1 MSSSWRCGAARLVG
15 VETPS
20 GPATIVADD
29 GVITEIRPGHPSVD
43 CAVVGDGS
51 DVVAPGL
58 IDVHTHGAVG
68 VQAIDGD
75 VEGLRRL
82 GAFYASH
89 GVTSYLATIGG
100 SDTSIVSGLD
110 GVRTL
115 MDDAGTP
122 PGRGASACTSR
133 VRSSARAARVRSTR
147 PRSSPRTSRRSSGT
161 PLGRGGRCA
170 T

>member
-1 MSSSWRCGAARLVG
+1 MSRVAVRAARLVG

-51 DVVAPGL
+51 DVVTPGL

-110 GVRTL
+110 GVR
-115 MDDAGTP
+115 
-122 PGRGASACTSR
+122 S
-133 VRSSARAARVRSTR
+133 
-147 PRSSPRTSRRSSGT
+147 
-161 PLGRGGRCA
+161 
-170 T
+170 